1 VQSGDTLASVEI
13 DLAYDGSGNLSTVTR
28 TQDGQ
33 VAVVGTYGY
42 DSGTRKGVGD
52 AQRGRKSFSVADST
66 SDPFTVLGKSHA
78 LGRKVQVGCTARPEV
93 GNVQQQRLSRERSER
108 GEGCNLCQRSFACQQ
123 GARLAEHQRR
133 TRHGIQRVHGRR
145 GQRAQ
150 LGNQVVRRWCGSLIR
165 PKGVRSY

>member
-1 VQSGDTLASVEI
+1 MGMNVKTEGWQSSRMHVRAGTIASRLALSRGRRGCTCPLQYESRRLVSIVQSGDTLASVEI

-66 SDPFTVLGKSHA
+66 SDPFTGTQSS
-78 LGRKVQVGCTARPEV
+78 GRLHGSSRSRKRSATAIIS
-93 GNVQQQRLSRERSER
+93 GTQ
-108 GEGCNLCQRSFACQQ
+108 
-123 GARLAEHQRR
+123 
-133 TRHGIQRVHGRR
+133 
-145 GQRAQ
+145 
-150 LGNQVVRRWCGSLIR
+150 
-165 PKGVRSY
+165 